1 MESTGSPS
9 LEIDTPV
16 GTDVLESALSFS
28 IDRIR
33 TNADRFERDEFP
45 EGTSG
50 DEGHGDASEPGDAD
64 GEVSD
69 ALAVL
74 AEETRV
80 RILRTLAEA
89 EDPMAFSELRRA
101 VGVADA
107 GRFNY
112 HLSRVCEHFVREVE
126 EGYELGRAGAQL
138 VTAADVDVA
147 GREPE
152 ATDAVEPDPGEPCPV
167 CGEPECGKL
176 FHVHLSPGS
185 PATR

>member
-1 MESTGSPS
+1 VSRNEESR
-9 LEIDTPV
+9 
-16 GTDVLESALSFS
+16 TDLGFESSAG
-28 IDRIR
+28 
-33 TNADRFERDEFP
+33 AHG
-45 EGTSG
+45 EGGGENGDSG
-50 DEGHGDASEPGDAD
+50 GD

-101 VGVADA
+101 VGVEDA

-112 HLSRVCEHFVREVE
+112 HLSRACEHFVRETE
-126 EGYELGRAGAQL
+126 SGYELERAGARL

-152 ATDAVEPDPGEPCPV
+152 PTDAVDPDPGEPCPV
-167 CGEPECGKL
+167 CGEPDCGKL
-176 FHVHLSPGS
+176 FHVHLSPHG
-185 PATR
+185 PAPR

>member
-1 MESTGSPS
+1 VSRNEES
-9 LEIDTPV
+9 
-16 GTDVLESALSFS
+16 GTDL
-28 IDRIR
+28 
-33 TNADRFERDEFP
+33 RFESDAGSDAGAGG
-45 EGTSG
+45 EGTS
-50 DEGHGDASEPGDAD
+50 GDASEPGDAD
-64 GEVSD
+64 DEVSD

-80 RILRTLAEA
+80 RILRMLAEA

-126 EGYELGRAGAQL
+126 EGYELDRAGARL

-152 ATDAVEPDPGEPCPV
+152 VTDAVEPDPGEPCPV
-167 CGEPECGKL
+167 YGEPDCGKL
-176 FHVHLSPGS
+176 FHVHLSPRG
-185 PATR
+185 PAPR

>member
-1 MESTGSPS
+1 MSRNEES
-9 LEIDTPV
+9 
-16 GTDVLESALSFS
+16 GTDL
-28 IDRIR
+28 
-33 TNADRFERDEFP
+33 RFESDAGSDAGAGG